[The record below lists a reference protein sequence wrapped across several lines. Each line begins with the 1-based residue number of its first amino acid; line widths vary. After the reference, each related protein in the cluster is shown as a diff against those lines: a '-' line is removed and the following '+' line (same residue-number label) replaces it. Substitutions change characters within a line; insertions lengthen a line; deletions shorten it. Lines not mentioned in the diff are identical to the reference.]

1 MYARLD
7 SSENTYKASR
17 SPVGAYLAVVLVS
30 IFITMI
36 VMAGVEGEAA
46 IPSEPSRYAAWT
58 VFSGAF
64 GGAVALYAGRGW
76 LGLPGALGFTRA
88 VVGSF
93 AVALIGASIAGALI
107 LPIYGAFYAPIMM
120 MTEFVERPVIA
131 ALWLAVLLAAHYM
144 LMPRSELTAAQKRA
158 AGLSD
163 SELSPLTQ
171 AQFYSRK

>member
-1 MYARLD
+1 
-7 SSENTYKASR
+7 
-17 SPVGAYLAVVLVS
+17 VVLVS

-144 LMPRSELTAAQKRA
+144 LMPRSEMTAAQKRA